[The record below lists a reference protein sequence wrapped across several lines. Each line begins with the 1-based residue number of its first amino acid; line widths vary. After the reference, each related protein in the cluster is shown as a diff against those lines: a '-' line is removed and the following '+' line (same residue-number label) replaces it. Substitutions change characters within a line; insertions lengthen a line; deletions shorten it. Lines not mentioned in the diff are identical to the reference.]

1 MLQQA
6 PATVTGR
13 SVNTIVVVVVVEG
26 RLQFIAGACHGNRQE
41 CEYYYQ
47 VYFTSILRVQDNIA
61 VQLVFLRLITAVWAA
76 FGVWQREEF
85 EAEFVSFDELLR
97 QSDFLLVTCA
107 LNKKTQGIF
116 DEAAF
121 AKMKN
126 TAVIF
131 NTSQGDK
138 RCDQQE
144 ALVKALKTNQI
155 RAAGLDVMTPELLT
169 PDHKLTTLPNCTLI
183 PHIGSAETSTREDMA
198 TLTAANIIAGLE
210 RKPLPGRLC

>member
-1 MLQQA
+1 MVSRH
-6 PATVTGR
+6 VT
-13 SVNTIVVVVVVEG
+13 VVVVVVEG
-26 RLQFIAGACHGNRQE
+26 RLQFIAGACH
-41 CEYYYQ
+41 
-47 VYFTSILRVQDNIA
+47 
-61 VQLVFLRLITAVWAA
+61 VWAA

-138 RCDQQE
+138 RKEKFCFCIIWCDQQE